1 MTINTCL
8 EKIEDITRQNLEL
21 LKTINQ
27 AFTTKHEHLSV
38 NINDTQYIVP
48 SFISLENKIN
58 TLQQNLENIVN
69 APATGEC
76 FTYFDGTTQRL
87 ELSGYSTTPVQTQP
101 IDTTNDRNEHL
112 FGVDSNDIFKDFM
125 NPMPYS
131 RILLNTIPNN
141 VKTLCVKKIALKNP
155 QLIDLVKNEL
165 GTQNPD
171 SDIDE
176 MAVMNIDY
184 GTIKAMLYNF
194 IEDVDYV
201 DYDTIRRIPIRKS
214 QGYGVY
220 GIETINRVWEDS
232 DFTQYYDVT
241 LNKELIYTI
250 NDGTIDRNIKVGDK
264 LVTSNSRVLCEVTEI
279 HPASR
284 TLTLKVLYGGY
295 VDLTTASQSTQLGT
309 LMFYSSIDF
318 DNTKYIDVPLEEDQY
333 VCVFIAAVNDT
344 TNTRGAWG
352 QGLFYNTDNLVIY
365 LDGADKPAVKFR
377 DYYNE
382 HVNNIGDTLYDL
394 TKFMNSSLYN
404 MTMTEM
410 ENVLTYKPVIEAD
423 NLIVTQINKHL
434 NDSDTVQKI
443 RNLYNQKAK
452 YKTELDTVQASIDNI
467 NDILSNIAFDVQDTN
482 RAMYESQLSEYN
494 TKKAELTTS
503 IVSIANEINANVNA
517 ADTPIENAKYH
528 IRGFVDVTI
537 PDELKVEGT
546 PFEVIKI
553 DVEYRYK
560 NRNKMSGNAETISE
574 NEIFSDWNKMD
585 SVYREKL
592 LKYNKEGTL
601 VFPYQFELEPTNDK
615 MNVISFN
622 QIDIPITQ
630 GEIVDIRYRYEYSLG
645 FPFVKVYSDWSEIY
659 TQEFPDEYLQN
670 ATILSIIEE
679 NNNDIKNNAVNEL
692 LREKGLIDHEE
703 DKLIDQNITYFHK
716 PEHIASGFYTD
727 ERRVIPL
734 YDVLQSMRSDISEMM
749 SEVYGSLGNNLIVS
763 VYDEMNSVS
772 LPQNTNTTFFACS
785 YLSNENKQ
793 RLGDIVP
800 SADLYNVKNFQ
811 IAYTQ
816 ININLYNGGTY
827 PIRLHS
833 MFPGDPNA
841 DLAIDT
847 PGKYDWRDY
856 TSSEAH
862 EEGGVITEP
871 YGVWMQ
877 QDGTDGVSKPIKQRQ
892 NQFMYF
898 RYKEA
903 VRNAKIYEDTRINFA
918 EKHNDK
924 NYPTYASKYSI
935 FPLID
940 NWSQAYNDP
949 TSRPHLF
956 ASVFPYL
963 SQDSKLIINDSN
975 TDYIVINPGESVDI
989 PLSMYYYIDPDN
1001 THTNAEKN
1009 PYVMQHLEFDL
1020 RTSLFADPVTYKVDI
1035 KAFYND
1041 TAAKKGMK
1049 KIVSF
1054 NAEGVAS
1061 PKSAA
1066 QRSASDIRR
1075 TSVVIGPDGT
1085 ARVKVRRR

>member
-58 TLQQNLENIVN
+58 TLQHNLENIVN
-69 APATGEC
+69 APTTGEC

-101 IDTTNDRNEHL
+101 VDTTNDRNEHL

-171 SDIDE
+171 YNIDE
-176 MAVMNIDY
+176 MAVVNIDY

-194 IEDVDYV
+194 IEDVDFV

-220 GIETINRVWEDS
+220 GVETINRVWEDS

-264 LVTSNSRVLCEVTEI
+264 LVTSNSRVLCEVTEV

-295 VDLTTASQSTQLGT
+295 VDLTTADQSTQLGT

-365 LDGADKPAVKFR
+365 LDGADEPVKFR
-377 DYYNE
+377 KYYNE

-410 ENVLTYKPVIEAD
+410 ENVLAYKPVIETD
-423 NLIVTQINKHL
+423 NLTVTQINKHL

-467 NDILSNIAFDVQDTN
+467 NDILSTIAFDVQDTN

-494 TKKAELTTS
+494 TKKAELTAS

-560 NRNKMSGNAETISE
+560 NRNKMSGNAETIGE
-574 NEIFSDWNKMD
+574 NNEIFSDWNKMD

-592 LKYNKEGTL
+592 LKYNAEGTL
-601 VFPYQFELEPTNDK
+601 VFPYQFELEPTNDDI
-615 MNVISFN
+615 NVISFN

-645 FPFVKVYSDWSEIY
+645 FPFVKVYSDWSDIY
-659 TQEFPDEYLQN
+659 TQTFPDEYLQN

-716 PEHIASGFYTD
+716 PEHIASGFYTE

-734 YDVLQSMRSDISEMM
+734 YDILQSMHSDISEMM
-749 SEVYGSLGNNLIVS
+749 SEVYGSLGNNLVVS

-793 RLGDIVP
+793 KLVDIIP
-800 SADLYNVKNFQ
+800 SATGAVTEWP

-833 MFPGDPNA
+833 LFPGDPNA
-841 DLAIDT
+841 GLAINT
-847 PGKYDWRDY
+847 PGKYNWRDY
-856 TSSEAH
+856 TGNDSSEKF
-862 EEGGVITEP
+862 
-871 YGVWMQ
+871 GVWMQ
-877 QDGTDGVSKPIKQRQ
+877 HDGADGNSEPIKQRL

-898 RYKEA
+898 RYRKA
-903 VRNAKIYEDTRINFA
+903 IGNDIIYNKNTIAFGLPDSD
-918 EKHNDK
+918 DK
-924 NYPTYASKYSI
+924 NLPTYANLNSV
-935 FPLID
+935 FPLIQSFD
-940 NWSQAYNDP
+940 DAYHGAP
-949 TSRPHLF
+949 SRPPYLF
-956 ASVFPYL
+956 ISVFPYL
-963 SQDSKLIINDSN
+963 SQDSKLIINDPN

-989 PLSMYYYIDPDN
+989 PLSMYYYIDPSEETD
-1001 THTNAEKN
+1001 AEKN
-1009 PYVMQHLEFDL
+1009 PYVIQHLEFDL
-1020 RTSLFADPVTYKVDI
+1020 RTSLFADPVTYKMDI

-1075 TSVVIGPDGT
+1075 TTVTIGSDGT
-1085 ARVKVRRR
+1085 ARVKARRR